1 MITVSKL
8 IWFGVFLI
16 LIAFVKGLSFWY
28 EIGNSKAFDLTNENF
43 FEHIGKENKY
53 YVVKFFTRTCYYCK
67 KMHAEYDKLAEHY
80 SKRADVVIAR
90 IECSDDEIAMQYGIT
105 MYPQIKMFGPGST
118 KILAK
123 FSSNTPRKLNQFVQ
137 WVDKYIPKTE
147 LKVEPAKTE
156 ISRLAENKLNVNN
169 NNVNTANTANTLV
182 NNNVSGGLTDNGP
195 NVTTQKVQNP
205 VIDNNG
211 QSKEFEFLKRE
222 FISIR
227 NKISYLE
234 EQVKFLKGGNV
245 QTGQTEHHAETSTHT
260 KPKTATHSNSSKE
273 HGTSFQFLLTVMFFF
288 TCSIAGL
295 MTVRKIYLKTSM
307 KDN

>member
-8 IWFGVFLI
+8 VWFGVFLI
-16 LIAFVKGLSFWY
+16 LSAFVNGLSFWY
-28 EIGNSKAFDLTNENF
+28 DIGNSKAFDLTNENF

-53 YVVKFFTRTCYYCK
+53 YVVKFFTKGCYFCK

-80 SKRADVVIAR
+80 SKRGDVVIAR
-90 IECSDDEIAMQYGIT
+90 IECGDNDEVAMQYGIT
-105 MYPQIKMFGPGST
+105 MYPQVKMFGPGST
-118 KILAK
+118 KILSK
-123 FSSNTPRKLNQFVQ
+123 FPSDAPRKLDKFVQ

-169 NNVNTANTANTLV
+169 NNNVNTANTGV
-182 NNNVSGGLTDNGP
+182 NNNVSGGFMDNGP
-195 NVTTQKVQNP
+195 NVATQKVQNP
-205 VIDNNG
+205 VIDNSG

-234 EQVKFLKGGNV
+234 EQIKFLKGGNA
-245 QTGQTEHHAETSTHT
+245 QTGQTGQNAETSTHT
-260 KPKTATHSNSSKE
+260 KTPTPTYSNSSKD
-273 HGTSFQFLLTVMFFF
+273 HGMSFQFLLTVMFFF